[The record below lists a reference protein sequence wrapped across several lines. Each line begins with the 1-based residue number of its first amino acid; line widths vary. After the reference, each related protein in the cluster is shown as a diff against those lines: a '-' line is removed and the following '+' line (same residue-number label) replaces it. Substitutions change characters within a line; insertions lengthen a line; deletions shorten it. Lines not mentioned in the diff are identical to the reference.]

1 MAMKTIVIA
10 LALSLAPAL
19 AHAQTPPAES
29 AAAPETLGRV
39 VTLPEVVVSTAR
51 AGARTPVATTVL
63 GREALQR
70 INWGQDTPMALAT
83 LPGAYAYSDAGN
95 GIGYSYLTIRGFPQR
110 RISVLIDGVPLN
122 DPESHEVY
130 WIDHPDLLAST
141 AEVQLQRGVGS
152 ALYGSPSL
160 GGSVN
165 LESAPFGTRPSATA
179 TLAYGSYRTRRES
192 LEMDSGSNG
201 PWNVYGRYSRIETDG
216 YRDQSWSRL
225 WSYFLSVR
233 RQFERQSLR
242 VNLFGGPETTHLAYK
257 GVPQP
262 YLDGQITGDADRDRR
277 ANLLAYPGEAD
288 HFFEPHYEIVHTW
301 WPARS
306 LDFAQ
311 TLFWFDGRGYY
322 DEQRRD
328 ALGNYR
334 LAPWAAD
341 TTLYPAAYFQ
351 DAYGQTIRDPQGR
364 PLLQQTDL
372 VRERFVANQ
381 HYGWAPRL
389 LAHHRRGTLTV
400 GGELRAHDGHHIGT
414 VISGAALPPGTEP
427 DHPYYD
433 YHPRTL
439 TAGLFVREEWQATR
453 PVRISKYEVPKSAVT
468 VTADLA
474 WRHQTYRM
482 RGDVYGGVR
491 FDQSYDFLLPRLG
504 VTVVPR
510 KDWTLFGAWS
520 YASREP
526 RFIDLFNPEV
536 AGSVPNY
543 LVRDPLTQRL
553 RAGCR
558 LARPRSGGRRQP
570 LPHGPQG
577 RAGGL
582 PIQLGSRLLHHRER
596 GPLGPPGRG
605 ADGGHRPAPDTGHPR
620 HPRRQRH
627 ARRQSLHTLRRTGG
641 RPHHRGPRRQ
651 GHRVLTGRHRQR
663 ARAGGVAWRLARRRA
678 PAGGA
683 DLPRQQR
690 GPERQ
695 RRPAGGG
702 EPQRRVARVSH
713 RGLPGLGRGHR
724 LQRVRQALRDR
735 RLLRL
740 RRQRWLRAPLRG
752 RRAAER
758 AGASA
763 GGVLADAATP
773 ARERPVPPAGSGAR
787 PLRPR
792 RPQRPAR
799 STMRRVLGGAPGLA
813 SLSQ

>member
-1 MAMKTIVIA
+1 MKTIVIA

-165 LESAPFGTRPSATA
+165 LETAPFGTRPSVTA

-341 TTLYPAAYFQ
+341 TTLYPASYFQ
-351 DAYGQTIRDPQGR
+351 DAYGQTARDAQGR

-389 LAHHRRGTLTV
+389 AVYHPRGTLTV

-543 LVRDPLTQRL
+543 LVRDPLTNHYSSPITRPEHVNDFELGAAWRGRGLAAGVNLYRMDLRDELVDFQFNSDLGYYITENAGRSVHQGVELTAGIDQRPTPDTRVTL
-553 RAGCR
+553 DANATLGDNHFTRFDERVDALTTVDHAGKAIGFSPAVTANARGRVEWHGASLGAELQQVGRIYLDNSEDRSASVAPRAVVNLSAGWR
-558 LARPRSGGRRQP
+558 GSVTEDSRVSAEVTVFNAFDKRYATGGYFDYDASGGYV
-570 LPHGPQG
+570 PHFVV
-577 RAGGL
+577 A
-582 PIQLGSRLLHHRER
+582 
-596 GPLGPPGRG
+596 
-605 ADGGHRPAPDTGHPR
+605 
-620 HPRRQRH
+620 
-627 ARRQSLHTLRRTGG
+627 ARRNALAQV
-641 RPHHRGPRRQ
+641 
-651 GHRVLTGRHRQR
+651 RVGF
-663 ARAGGVAWRLARRRA
+663 
-678 PAGGA
+678 
-683 DLPRQQR
+683 
-690 GPERQ
+690 
-695 RRPAGGG
+695 
-702 EPQRRVARVSH
+702 
-713 RGLPGLGRGHR
+713 
-724 LQRVRQALRDR
+724 
-735 RLLRL
+735 
-740 RRQRWLRAPLRG
+740 
-752 RRAAER
+752 
-758 AGASA
+758 
-763 GGVLADAATP
+763 
-773 ARERPVPPAGSGAR
+773 
-787 PLRPR
+787 
-792 RPQRPAR
+792 
-799 STMRRVLGGAPGLA
+799 
-813 SLSQ
+813 